1 MRRERESMMSYQ
13 QWCDRPVRGQAY
25 KGLLAGLLGGLVA
38 CWAMNQWLALR
49 QRVVEGETA
58 TRRAQPVVGQG
69 GQLSQEGPD
78 ERQPPTMHAAAA
90 LAHRL
95 FLYVPTD
102 SEKQRVGQALHY
114 TFGTATSALYGSL
127 AEAFPVLTTA
137 AGIPF
142 GMVVW
147 LLADEIAVPVL
158 GLSKPPAQQ
167 KRSTHLYA
175 FTAHCLY
182 GLTTECTR
190 RLVRRYW

>member
-1 MRRERESMMSYQ
+1 MRRERKGMMSYQ
-13 QWCDRPVRGQAY
+13 QWRDRPVRGQAY
-25 KGLLAGLLGGLVA
+25 KGLLSGLLGGLVA
-38 CWAMNQWLALR
+38 CWAMNQWLALW
-49 QRVVEGETA
+49 QRVVEREST
-58 TRRAQPVVGQG
+58 TRRGQPVVGQG

-90 LAHRL
+90 LVHRL

-147 LLADEIAVPVL
+147 LLADEIAVPIL

-190 RLVRRYW
+190 RFVRRYW